1 MCYIFLFY
9 NVGGVDVAVQVNIDD
24 NKIDNFSD
32 GAQTTLK
39 KQMEKYADDII
50 KEANL
55 IEEAIR
61 EDGANTEITSNIVLQ
76 AVRKNKS
83 NPSKKPNRFL
93 LITKIISSFSLL
105 ITGFLFD
112 SSGYQNSFALQTLNI
127 GTPRHK
133 VQTED
138 SSQILEYEVVT
149 KWRELEGIVNDISI
163 NSQVKTP
170 RSIIQF
176 LTENQFIDNRESNI
190 LKEFLKI
197 RNNIVH
203 SANNSYTTTEL
214 KAMLDEID
222 KIINK
227 IKKIV

>member
-112 SSGYQNSFALQTLNI
+112 SSGYQNNVSKLIAFVVCLIVASVSTVLQF
-127 GTPRHK
+127 
-133 VQTED
+133 VFE
-138 SSQILEYEVVT
+138 E
-149 KWRELEGIVNDISI
+149 RE
-163 NSQVKTP
+163 
-170 RSIIQF
+170 
-176 LTENQFIDNRESNI
+176 
-190 LKEFLKI
+190 
-197 RNNIVH
+197 
-203 SANNSYTTTEL
+203 
-214 KAMLDEID
+214 
-222 KIINK
+222 
-227 IKKIV
+227 

>member
-1 MCYIFLFY
+1 M
-9 NVGGVDVAVQVNIDD
+9 AVQVNIDD

-105 ITGFLFD
+105 ITVFLFD
-112 SSGYQNSFALQTLNI
+112 SSGYQNNVSKLIAFVVCLIVASVSTVLQF
-127 GTPRHK
+127 
-133 VQTED
+133 VFE
-138 SSQILEYEVVT
+138 E
-149 KWRELEGIVNDISI
+149 RE
-163 NSQVKTP
+163 
-170 RSIIQF
+170 
-176 LTENQFIDNRESNI
+176 
-190 LKEFLKI
+190 
-197 RNNIVH
+197 
-203 SANNSYTTTEL
+203 
-214 KAMLDEID
+214 
-222 KIINK
+222 
-227 IKKIV
+227 

>member
-1 MCYIFLFY
+1 M
-9 NVGGVDVAVQVNIDD
+9 AVQVNIDD

-112 SSGYQNSFALQTLNI
+112 SSGYQNNVLKLIAFVVCLIVASVSTVLQF
-127 GTPRHK
+127 
-133 VQTED
+133 VFE
-138 SSQILEYEVVT
+138 E
-149 KWRELEGIVNDISI
+149 RE
-163 NSQVKTP
+163 
-170 RSIIQF
+170 
-176 LTENQFIDNRESNI
+176 
-190 LKEFLKI
+190 
-197 RNNIVH
+197 
-203 SANNSYTTTEL
+203 
-214 KAMLDEID
+214 
-222 KIINK
+222 
-227 IKKIV
+227 

>member
-1 MCYIFLFY
+1 M
-9 NVGGVDVAVQVNIDD
+9 AVQVNIDD

-76 AVRKNKS
+76 AVRKNRS

-93 LITKIISSFSLL
+93 LLTKIISSFSLL

-112 SSGYQNSFALQTLNI
+112 SSGYQNNVLKLIAFVVCLIVASVSTVLQFVFEE
-127 GTPRHK
+127 R
-133 VQTED
+133 V
-138 SSQILEYEVVT
+138 
-149 KWRELEGIVNDISI
+149 
-163 NSQVKTP
+163 
-170 RSIIQF
+170 
-176 LTENQFIDNRESNI
+176 
-190 LKEFLKI
+190 
-197 RNNIVH
+197 
-203 SANNSYTTTEL
+203 
-214 KAMLDEID
+214 
-222 KIINK
+222 
-227 IKKIV
+227 

>member
-1 MCYIFLFY
+1 M
-9 NVGGVDVAVQVNIDD
+9 AVQVNIDD

-112 SSGYQNSFALQTLNI
+112 SSGYQNNVLKLIAFVVCLIVASVSTVLQF
-127 GTPRHK
+127 
-133 VQTED
+133 V
-138 SSQILEYEVVT
+138 
-149 KWRELEGIVNDISI
+149 
-163 NSQVKTP
+163 
-170 RSIIQF
+170 F
-176 LTENQFIDNRESNI
+176 
-190 LKEFLKI
+190 
-197 RNNIVH
+197 
-203 SANNSYTTTEL
+203 
-214 KAMLDEID
+214 
-222 KIINK
+222 
-227 IKKIV
+227 